1 MYRIFETETFLASLE
16 QDFEGQKD
24 KIKVKLRNQVY
35 QQLKESPSFGPNIKK
50 LRNWNP
56 PTWRYRI
63 GSYRFFYEI
72 DSEDKIVSM
81 LLAEHRGRA
90 YKKSDSGGLLNRVF
104 VPLGFS
110 PLSVIVDKCWLYARF
125 SKLESPA
132 HCLESHR

>member
-1 MYRIFETETFLASLE
+1 MFRIFETETFLTSLE

-24 KIKVKLRNQVY
+24 KIKVKLRNQIY
-35 QQLKESPSFGPNIKK
+35 QQLKESPSFVPNIKK

-56 PTWRYRI
+56 STWRYRI

-90 YKKSDSGGLLNRVF
+90 YKNK
-104 VPLGFS
+104 
-110 PLSVIVDKCWLYARF
+110 
-125 SKLESPA
+125 
-132 HCLESHR
+132 